1 MPNYCQ
7 NTLKIIAK
15 DDVVKTIIDMMRG
28 TGEDEGNLFDF
39 NKVIPMPENIYR
51 GAIGKEE
58 EALYGKNNWYDWSIE
73 NWGTKWNSVDA
84 ELRENC
90 FVFDTAWSPCSP
102 VISKLAEMF
111 PEARFE
117 YWYEELGMGF
127 CGREIYEN
135 GITQY
140 IMEAN
145 IEGHYNDDDDEYK
158 DPLFEDYKEGRED
171 EIITSVEIVDGIK
184 RGKMVRR
191 EDRDGYIRLIHG
203 IFVGFE
209 NNTIEMK
216 EPALR

>member
-51 GAIGKEE
+51 GAVGKEE

-102 VISKLAEMF
+102 VISTLAEMF

-117 YWYEELGMGF
+117 YWYEELGMRF
-127 CGREIYEN
+127 CGREVYEGGNIVYLMN
-135 GITQY
+135 GEIVEY
-140 IMEAN
+140 CKD
-145 IEGHYNDDDDEYK
+145 YYDENE
-158 DPLFEDYKEGRED
+158 EDLPGEFNNYSEGRKD
-171 EIITSVEIVDGIK
+171 EVIKCVERSCGLI
-184 RGKMVRR
+184 RGKYDLR
-191 EDRDGYIRLIHG
+191 EDSDNRIRIIDGKYIELDAP
-203 IFVGFE
+203 
-209 NNTIEMK
+209 EMIK
-216 EPALR
+216 Q

>member
-51 GAIGKEE
+51 GDINKEK

-90 FVFDTAWSPCSP
+90 FVFDTAWSPCLP
-102 VISKLAEMF
+102 VIRKLAEMF

-117 YWYEELGMGF
+117 YWYEELGMCF
-127 CGREIYEN
+127 CGHEIYEN
-135 GITQY
+135 GKVQY
-140 IMEAN
+140 AMEAD
-145 IEGHYNDDDDEYK
+145 IEGHYNDDECK
-158 DPLFEDYKEGRED
+158 DPLFDDYKEGRED
-171 EIITSVEIVDGIK
+171 EIITSVKIVDGVK
-184 RGKMVRR
+184 RGKIVRR
-191 EDRDGYIRLIHG
+191 EDRDDFIRLIQG
-203 IFVGFE
+203 TFVKYD
-209 NNTIEMK
+209 NNTKEIK